1 MMRNKDIEL
10 EVGEVKR
17 EWMVATFSTIEELR
31 GGRAVWRCLTHG
43 WVAVEERFNV
53 EFRGIKHADDDSVAR
68 CECGRVIS

>member
-1 MMRNKDIEL
+1 MDGGNIFNHRRAQRREGA
-10 EVGEVKR
+10 VG
-17 EWMVATFSTIEELR
+17 
-31 GGRAVWRCLTHG
+31 RCLTHG

>member
-31 GGRAVWRCLTHG
+31 GGRG
-43 WVAVEERFNV
+43 GVALPHPWM
-53 EFRGIKHADDDSVAR
+53 GS
-68 CECGRVIS
+68 CGGKIQRRIQRYQTCG